1 MYLLPFLLI
10 FNNGKPGRPPTSEH
24 QFSIDWV
31 SHSFATPGNLS
42 THGCFILK
50 PPESWVNS
58 CNKYIVF
65 PGSTWIPPLTPL
77 FFCWCNWGLACWQRA
92 FVWRFVGRL
101 CGLSEFSGAA
111 AGVGEKSAVFCWPLH
126 GGDFRDFEWI
136 ATCHNTPHPCVR
148 KKHTLLKMTWRV
160 QYISMNWRVNWCKI
174 SSNSCMMEGTRWLEA
189 SLNQTVSYL

>member
-31 SHSFATPGNLS
+31 SHSFATPGHLY
-42 THGCFILK
+42 THGCFISK

-77 FFCWCNWGLACWQRA
+77 FFCCWNLGLACWQRA

-101 CGLSEFSGAA
+101 CALSEFSGAA
-111 AGVGEKSAVFCWPLH
+111 AGGGEKSAVRLTTPWWWFQRFWVNCNMSQHTSPLCK
-126 GGDFRDFEWI
+126 EK
-136 ATCHNTPHPCVR
+136 AHPPQND
-148 KKHTLLKMTWRV
+148 LM
-160 QYISMNWRVNWCKI
+160 
-174 SSNSCMMEGTRWLEA
+174 SSIHFHELEG
-189 SLNQTVSYL
+189 